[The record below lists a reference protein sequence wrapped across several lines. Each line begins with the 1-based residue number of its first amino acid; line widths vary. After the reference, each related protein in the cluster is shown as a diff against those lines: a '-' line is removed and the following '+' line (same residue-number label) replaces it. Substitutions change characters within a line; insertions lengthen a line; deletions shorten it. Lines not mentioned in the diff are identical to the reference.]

1 MAKNLLVGA
10 HGVKNLVSLG
20 DLDQWMDRE
29 IEARQSGRQGAD
41 KYFGEVA
48 WLYRAVMLRCE
59 AVAGLPFEIR
69 RGETVIDSSAG
80 YRNALGFLPYPEL
93 LFWLMEASACLT
105 GKAYLLPAS
114 NRLAKVTGTA
124 SELNY
129 ASPYTIRPFYD
140 PATGALLYYERK
152 LNGRTVQ
159 LAPDEVFAFYYPDP
173 FVEQGAP
180 LNYPARAACMAAGAL
195 YHLDAF
201 VEAFFRSGAIKS
213 TLIALGGNPP
223 KTERDRFSD
232 VWRRAMLGVKN
243 MWGNLVVS
251 ADSVTATVVGEG
263 VKDLSNRELSDT
275 QRESIAAALS
285 IPNTKLFSGSAAG
298 LGGGGVADADDIRFA
313 NEFLIPEWRKFQR
326 FLNNTWAF
334 QKAGLTIHPLYE
346 SIDALQVDETE
357 RQASATD
364 MVNMINA
371 CGTFEIFAFVMGNKG
386 MEYDEA
392 EARAMFAAKEQRAA
406 EAFARQQELV
416 ARQAQNQMD
425 ENADTPAPGGFQ
437 VSRPK
442 PKELEDGKAVSA
454 GKAANTNG
462 VMIALAVPSGAANAL
477 ATAAAELF
485 DSEAEIVP
493 AEQMHVTLAYVGDVE
508 TLNVS
513 RQTLTTLIKVF
524 ASEHATING
533 MIGGVL
539 RFNKTDSEGRSAICA
554 LFDSPALPKL
564 YQDLVEILTAAG
576 VAIDKTH
583 GFIPHITL
591 AYSSEQPSEIE
602 IPSLSITF
610 DAVTVAIGGKWEK
623 IPFGNDAAKVAERKQ
638 FKRWAAKRSADEWDA
653 FEFKHLD
660 AVEQAALKAEGGAAN
675 GDTVEIPFRRL
686 TYQEYFGGHAAVLR
700 SAT

>member
-69 RGETVIDSSAG
+69 RGETVIDSSAD

-114 NRLAKVTGTA
+114 NRLAKVTGNA

-129 ASPYTIRPFYD
+129 AAPYTIRPFYD
-140 PATGALLYYERK
+140 PSTGALLYYERK

-275 QRESIAAALS
+275 QRESIAAALT

-392 EARAMFAAKEQRAA
+392 EARAMFAAKEKKA
-406 EAFARQQELV
+406 EEALAKQQELM
-416 ARQAQNQMD
+416 AQQGQD
-425 ENADTPAPGGFQ
+425 ADTPAPGGFQ

-442 PKELEDGKAVSA
+442 PKELAAGDGKAVQDGILPDRSEFVDLGTVSVSPTA
-454 GKAANTNG
+454 DGKA
-462 VMIALAVPSGAANAL
+462 L
-477 ATAAAELF
+477 
-485 DSEAEIVP
+485 
-493 AEQMHVTLAYVGDVE
+493 
-508 TLNVS
+508 
-513 RQTLTTLIKVF
+513 
-524 ASEHATING
+524 
-533 MIGGVL
+533 
-539 RFNKTDSEGRSAICA
+539 
-554 LFDSPALPKL
+554 
-564 YQDLVEILTAAG
+564 
-576 VAIDKTH
+576 
-583 GFIPHITL
+583 
-591 AYSSEQPSEIE
+591 
-602 IPSLSITF
+602 
-610 DAVTVAIGGKWEK
+610 
-623 IPFGNDAAKVAERKQ
+623 ERKQ

-660 AVEQAALKAEGGAAN
+660 ADEQAALKAEGGAAN

-686 TYQEYFGGHAAVLR
+686 TYQEYLGSHAAVLR